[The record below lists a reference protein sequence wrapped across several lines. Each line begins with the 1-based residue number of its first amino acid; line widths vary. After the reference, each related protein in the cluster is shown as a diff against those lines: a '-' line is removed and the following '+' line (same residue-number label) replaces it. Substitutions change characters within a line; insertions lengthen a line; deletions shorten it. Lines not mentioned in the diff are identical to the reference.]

1 MDLTF
6 DSIVIS
12 LYDHDQEE
20 DYHITL
26 FPDSGDDIYPTGAS
40 INEPMQEKISEVRR
54 IIWGG

>member
-6 DSIVIS
+6 DSMVIS
-12 LYDHDQEE
+12 LYDHEQEE

-26 FPDSGDDIYPTGAS
+26 FPDPGEDIYPSGIPIDES
-40 INEPMQEKISEVRR
+40 MQRKLNEIRR